1 MKQVFP
7 LQEQVLWLWVQQPNM
22 KLGIKFVLGPNFAR
36 QQREELGTFVE
47 GVMTDTKTL
56 ASKYTPKQSGSASRA
71 WIQQGKGTDTQV
83 VNNKPYIQ
91 RLDQGWSKQAPGGI
105 LKPTIRE
112 IKRKY
117 R

>member
-1 MKQVFP
+1 MKFGVKV
-7 LQEQVLWLWVQQPNM
+7 E
-22 KLGIKFVLGPNFAR
+22 LGPNFTR
-36 QQREELGTFVE
+36 GLREELGTFVE
-47 GVMTDTKTL
+47 GVMQHAQLT
-56 ASKYTPKQSGSASRA
+56 AARITPKRSGSASRA
-71 WIQQGKGTDTQV
+71 WKTQGSGSTTEV

-105 LKPTIRE
+105 LKPTVRE